1 MFGGELKRTLSS
13 QFANRASLALAKQEL
28 LTHSLQTQRLF
39 LGPVDNAQG
48 KVPPLQETA
57 KQEKH

>member
-1 MFGGELKRTLSS
+1 MFGGKLKRTLSS